1 MVKSEGIL
9 KRDENITKKGMTYTE
24 NPTVP
29 KSNQDETIKYAE
41 KINILLFYVALV
53 KDDISSLFTKKN

>member
-1 MVKSEGIL
+1 MVKSESIW

-24 NPTVP
+24 NPTVR
-29 KSNQDETIKYAE
+29 KSNHNETIKYTE